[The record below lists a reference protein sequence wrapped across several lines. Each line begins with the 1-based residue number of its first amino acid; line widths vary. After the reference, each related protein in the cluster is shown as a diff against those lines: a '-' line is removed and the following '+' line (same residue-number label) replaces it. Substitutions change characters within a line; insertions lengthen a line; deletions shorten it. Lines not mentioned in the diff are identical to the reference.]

1 MAVEFSSLTL
11 APGVYH
17 TLMPGK
23 TPGPG
28 RVYSS
33 LIVGTEKALL
43 IDTGYG
49 IGDYRSYVESLI
61 PFYFGIPGVKLGLT
75 NIVVVLMLY
84 CVGTKEAFAISM
96 LRIVLAGFLFGNLFS
111 ILYSLAGG
119 MFSFLVMYLLKRT
132 GKLGVLPVS
141 VAGGMSHNI
150 GQIAVAAFVVENIN
164 IFYYLPVLF
173 VAGIVTGLLIGVAAQ
188 EIILR
193 LGGRLKR

>member
-1 MAVEFSSLTL
+1 MVKGGLCKMSFSIFPVSDGILHW
-11 APGVYH
+11 YIF
-17 TLMPGK
+17 
-23 TPGPG
+23 
-28 RVYSS
+28 YSAR
-33 LIVGTEKALL
+33 GW
-43 IDTGYG
+43 
-49 IGDYRSYVESLI
+49 RS
-61 PFYFGIPGVKLGLT
+61 
-75 NIVVVLMLY
+75 
-84 CVGTKEAFAISM
+84 
-96 LRIVLAGFLFGNLFS
+96 GFLFGNLFS

-193 LGGRLKR
+193 IGGRLKR

>member
-1 MAVEFSSLTL
+1 MKKTDSTPLRDKVAYLGVFL
-11 APGVYH
+11 A
-17 TLMPGK
+17 LA
-23 TPGPG
+23 
-28 RVYSS
+28 
-33 LIVGTEKALL
+33 LIC
-43 IDTGYG
+43 
-49 IGDYRSYVESLI
+49 SYVESLI

-150 GQIAVAAFVVENIN
+150 VR
-164 IFYYLPVLF
+164 LPWRRLWWRISTF
-173 VAGIVTGLLIGVAAQ
+173 FTICRCFSWQAS
-188 EIILR
+188 LR
-193 LGGRLKR
+193 DADRCGSPGDHTKDWRTAETIRRKYVCTHI